1 MSSNPT
7 IEVLDTPSSLALRAA
22 DLFRDEV
29 RARLRSAGRFTVALS
44 GGSTPRRLY
53 RILSAADS
61 PPLPWG
67 QIHLFWGDE
76 RHLPP
81 DHADS
86 NYRMVKESL
95 LDVAPIPESNIHRI
109 PAERSSAEEA
119 AREYEAELRRFFSPG
134 SGAIPSLD
142 LVLLGLGADGHTASL
157 FPGSALAGDDER
169 LVTAG
174 FVEAVNAHRI
184 SLTFPVINASGT
196 VIFLV
201 SGPSKAEPVKR
212 ILAKDPSAGD
222 LPASRVKPRGG
233 RIVWLLDRD
242 AASLMERF
250 HRGRRP

>member
-1 MSSNPT
+1 MSASPT
-7 IEVLDTPSSLALRAA
+7 IEVLDDATSLALRAA
-22 DLFRDEV
+22 DLFREEV
-29 RARLRSAGRFTVALS
+29 RARLESAGRFTVALS

-53 RILSAADS
+53 RILSSADG
-61 PPLPWG
+61 PPMPWER
-67 QIHLFWGDE
+67 IHLFWGDE

-95 LDVAPIPESNIHRI
+95 LNLAPIPESNIHRI

-157 FPGSALAGDDER
+157 FPGSTLAADDEH

-174 FVEAVNAHRI
+174 FIEAMNAHRI
-184 SLTFPVINASGT
+184 SLTFPVINASGA
-196 VIFLV
+196 VVFLV
-201 SGPSKAEPVKR
+201 SGRSKAEPVKR
-212 ILAKDPSAGD
+212 ILAEDPSAAD
-222 LPASRVKPRGG
+222 LPAARVRPESG
-233 RIVWLLDRD
+233 RLVWLLDHD
-242 AASLMERF
+242 AASLLN
-250 HRGRRP
+250 GD